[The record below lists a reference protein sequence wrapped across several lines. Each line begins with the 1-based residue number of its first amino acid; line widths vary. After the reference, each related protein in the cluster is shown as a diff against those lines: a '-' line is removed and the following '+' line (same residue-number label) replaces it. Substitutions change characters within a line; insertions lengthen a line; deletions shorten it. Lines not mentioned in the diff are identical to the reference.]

1 LVTLG
6 IGMLAARLASSA
18 VFISFIVLSLVLDH
32 WYPIGS
38 VHGIWLMPMLLL
50 FGGATAFEMASALSQ
65 AAEGCGAD
73 GSIASESTPGQSSID
88 RYQATILA
96 LLPMLT
102 AALPWFYRWI
112 MNRPYPA
119 NCPLSVPGLL
129 VAGMLAAFGVASLL
143 LLWRYGDQGAVAVK
157 RWLIHLSVVGY
168 IGIPIS
174 FWVLLRQIEPS
185 WFGLLAGIG
194 VVGVTKL
201 ADVGAYFFGKAFG
214 KRKLCLSI
222 SPGKSVEGA
231 MGGAITA
238 LVAALCWFG
247 WWLPGLVAAQASTW
261 QVAGAA
267 LMGLLLFATGL
278 MGDLLES
285 TVKRYSGI
293 KDSSRWLPGLGGIW
307 DITDALIP
315 ACVVG
320 YYCLASGL
328 VWRP

>member
-1 LVTLG
+1 
-6 IGMLAARLASSA
+6 MLAARLASSA
-18 VFISFIVLSLVLDH
+18 VFISFIVLSLALDH

-50 FGGATAFEMASALSQ
+50 FGGATAFEMASALSK
-65 AAEGCGAD
+65 AAEGGGAD
-73 GSIASESTPGQSSID
+73 SSFTGEATLGRTLVD
-88 RYQATILA
+88 RHQATVLA
-96 LLPMLT
+96 MLPMLS
-102 AALPWFYRWI
+102 AALPWFYRGV
-112 MNRPYPA
+112 MNRPYPTD
-119 NCPLSVPGLL
+119 CPMSASGLPI
-129 VAGMLAAFGVASLL
+129 AGMLASYGVASLL
-143 LLWRYGDQGAVAVK
+143 LLRDYGDQGAIAVK

-174 FWVLLRQIEPS
+174 FWVLLRQMEPS

-201 ADVGAYFFGKAFG
+201 ADVGAYFSGKAFG
-214 KRKLCLSI
+214 KHKLCPSI

-238 LVAALCWFG
+238 VVAAVAWFG
-247 WWLPGLVAAQASTW
+247 WWLPGLVAAQATW
-261 QVAGAA
+261 WQIAGAA
-267 LMGLLLFATGL
+267 LIGLLLFATGL

-285 TVKRYSGI
+285 TIKRYSGI

-320 YYCLASGL
+320 YYSLAFGL

>member
-1 LVTLG
+1 
-6 IGMLAARLASSA
+6 MLAARLASSA
-18 VFISFIVLSLVLDH
+18 VFITLIVLSLMLDH

-38 VHGIWLMPMLLL
+38 VYGIWLMPMLLL

-65 AAEGCGAD
+65 AAEGTGSDGLIVSEPTMGQDLAD
-73 GSIASESTPGQSSID
+73 
-88 RYQATILA
+88 RCLATVLA
-96 LLPMLT
+96 LLPMLS

-119 NCPLSVPGLL
+119 DCPMSASGLPI
-129 VAGMLAAFGVASLL
+129 VGMLAAIGVASLL
-143 LLWRYGDQGAVAVK
+143 LLRRYGDQGAFAVK
-157 RWLIHLSVVGY
+157 RWLIQLSVIGY

-174 FWVLLRQIEPS
+174 FWVLLRQMEPS

-194 VVGVTKL
+194 VVGITKL

-214 KRKLCLSI
+214 KRKLCPSI

-231 MGGAITA
+231 IGGAITA
-238 LVAALCWFG
+238 LLAALCWFG
-247 WWLPGLVAAQASTW
+247 WWLPGLVAAQASPW
-261 QVAGAA
+261 QVAGAS

-320 YYCLASGL
+320 YYSLVSGL

>member
-1 LVTLG
+1 
-6 IGMLAARLASSA
+6 MLAARLASSV
-18 VFISFIVLSLVLDH
+18 VFIAIIVLSLALDH

-38 VHGIWLMPMLLL
+38 VHGIWLIPMLMM

-65 AAEGCGAD
+65 AAKEEG
-73 GSIASESTPGQSSID
+73 SNFSASEQVTGGQALVD
-88 RYQATILA
+88 RYQAAALA
-96 LLPMLT
+96 MLPMLAT
-102 AALPWFYRWI
+102 ALPWFYRWI
-112 MNRPYPA
+112 MNRPYPTE
-119 NCPLSVPGLL
+119 CPMSASGLP
-129 VAGMLAAFGVASLL
+129 VAGMLAAFGAASLL
-143 LLWRYGDQGAVAVK
+143 LLRRYGDEGAVAVK
-157 RWLIHLSVVGY
+157 RWLIQLSVVGY

-194 VVGVTKL
+194 VVAVTKL

-214 KRKLCLSI
+214 RNKLCPSI

-231 MGGAITA
+231 VGGAITA
-238 LVAALCWFG
+238 LLASLCWFG
-247 WWLPGLVAAQASTW
+247 WWLPGLVAGQASMW

-267 LMGLLLFATGL
+267 LMGILLFATGL

-320 YYCLASGL
+320 YYSLAAGL

>member
-1 LVTLG
+1 
-6 IGMLAARLASSA
+6 MLAARLASST
-18 VFISFIVLSLVLDH
+18 VFIAFIALSLMLDH

-38 VHGIWLMPMLLL
+38 VHGIWLMPMLML

-65 AAEGCGAD
+65 ASEETAAD
-73 GSIASESTPGQSSID
+73 GSLASEATQGQALVD
-88 RYQATILA
+88 RYQATALA
-96 LLPMLT
+96 LLPMLS
-102 AALPWFYRWI
+102 AALPWFYLWL
-112 MNRPYPA
+112 MKRPYPED
-119 NCPLSVPGLL
+119 CPMTTSGLP
-129 VAGMLAAFGVASLL
+129 VVGMLAAYGVASMLL
-143 LLWRYGDQGAVAVK
+143 LRRYGDQGGVAVK
-157 RWLIHLSVVGY
+157 RWLIQLSVVGY
-168 IGIPIS
+168 VGIPIS
-174 FWVLLRQIEPS
+174 FWVLLRQMEPS

-201 ADVGAYFFGKAFG
+201 ADVGAYFFGKTFG
-214 KRKLCLSI
+214 KHKLCPSI

-231 MGGAITA
+231 IGGAVTA
-238 LVAALCWFG
+238 VVAALCWFG
-247 WWLPGLVAAQASTW
+247 WWLPGLVTSQATTW
-261 QVAGAA
+261 QMAGAA
-267 LMGLLLFATGL
+267 LMGLLLFSTGL

-320 YYCLASGL
+320 YYILACGL